1 MNERQEMAPITALR
15 IQLHAKGY
23 DPIPLEGKRPLL
35 PSWQRIPIDQQIIT
49 SWAGKRGWRNTG
61 VRCGAVRAIDIDVL
75 DADLSQLLAAEC
87 ERIVGRNSLRR
98 IGRAPKT
105 LIPYFADDGAGPKL
119 ATPRFTLPDGTP
131 AQVEILGAGNQFAAY
146 GRHPDTGA
154 EYEWQGGGLDTTA
167 ATDLPR
173 AKLADLQAFLDVAA
187 DLIRRHGGIEAARPS
202 AAKNQAAK
210 PLQARTP
217 ARASAGTEWP
227 APSLEDV
234 ARALRHVPNGG
245 LDWAHWH
252 SIGAAIYDALGEAGR
267 PLFLDWSAQCAGH
280 DPKATE
286 AKWRSYATSPAEIT
300 RAYLF
305 RHARDNGWQ
314 PASTRRPQAPRKA
327 PPAKP
332 PTKPDAADKTPEPEI
347 EEWSEDGV
355 ARVFERINADRLRHV
370 EQSATWLRWDGAIWR
385 SAAKGLALTWARNL
399 VHRQNRGETE
409 KTRTKSGTVSFC
421 RGVETFAMRGPLAI
435 QIDQLDRDE
444 WLLGTPGGTVDLR
457 SGLLRPSRPDE
468 YITKATAIAPSAS
481 ISCPTWLRFL
491 EEATG
496 RNDDLVRFLRQWSG
510 YCLTGSTR
518 EHALLFLHGGGG
530 NGKSVFLNTIAAI
543 MGDYAAQAP
552 LDAFHAAQGDRHPA
566 DIAMMR
572 GARMVVASETEEGR
586 QWAEAK
592 IKALT
597 GGDKITARFM
607 RQDFFTFTPAFKLT
621 VAGNHK
627 PGLRNVDEAMRRRFL
642 MVPFNHRPADPD
654 PDLAQKLRA
663 EWPGIL
669 AWMIEGCRDWQRH
682 GLLRPDAVTEAT
694 RDYFEAQ
701 DVMGRW
707 LKERCWIAPHLDRNA
722 QPDDKDNNPIVQERC
737 LKRCDGDLLAGKP
750 ALLLLQSKPAWL
762 LNDYREWAAKN
773 GEQVGDSRR
782 LRGFLERTPG
792 CQYKL
797 NDGLQVVKGIG
808 LRPPEVKEV
817 EGVEGS
823 GGKKQ

>member
-1 MNERQEMAPITALR
+1 MNERQEMAPVTALR
-15 IQLHAKGY
+15 IQLLHKGY
-23 DPIPLEGKRPLL
+23 EPLPLL
-35 PSWQRIPIDQQIIT
+35 GKAPRIPDWQRIAIDRDIIAHWSRQT
-49 SWAGKRGWRNTG
+49 RWSNTG
-61 VRCGAVRAIDIDVL
+61 VRCGAVRAIDIDIL
-75 DADLSQLLAAEC
+75 DPDLSQLLAAEC
-87 ERIVGRNSLRR
+87 ERIVGPNSLRR

-119 ATPRFTLPDGTP
+119 STPRFTLPNGNA
-131 AQVEILGAGNQFAAY
+131 AQVEILGAGNQFVAY
-146 GRHPDTGA
+146 GLHPDTGT
-154 EYEWQGGGLDTTA
+154 EYEWHGGGLDSVA
-167 ATDLPR
+167 ASDLPR
-173 AKLADLQAFLDVAA
+173 AKLADLQAFLDLAE
-187 DLIRRHGGIEAARPS
+187 DLIRRHGGIETTKPGKPKEAAS
-202 AAKNQAAK
+202 K
-210 PLQARTP
+210 PLR
-217 ARASAGTEWP
+217 ARASSAAVGTEWP
-227 APSLEDV
+227 APSLDDV
-234 ARALRHVPNGG
+234 AQALRRVPNSG

-267 PLFLDWSAQCAGH
+267 PLFLDWSAQCSGH
-280 DPKATE
+280 DPRETE

-305 RHARDNGWQ
+305 RHARNHGWKPIGQ
-314 PASTRRPQAPRKA
+314 RQAPAAQKPRKA
-327 PPAKP
+327 PPKAA
-332 PTKPDAADKTPEPEI
+332 TEAAADAPEPEI

-385 SAAKGLALTWARNL
+385 SAAKGLALTWARDL
-399 VHRQNRGETE
+399 VHRQNREETE
-409 KTRTKSGTVSFC
+409 KTRAKSGTVAFC

-435 QIDQLDRDE
+435 QIDQLDQDD
-444 WLLGTPGGTVDLR
+444 WLLGTPGGTVELR
-457 SGLLRPSRPDE
+457 SGMLRPSRPDE
-468 YITKATAIAPSAS
+468 YITKATAVAPAPS

-496 RNDDLVRFLRQWSG
+496 RNDALIRFLGQWAG

-552 LDAFHAAQGDRHPA
+552 LDAFHAAQGDKHPA

-642 MVPFNHRPADPD
+642 MVPFNHRPAHPD
-654 PDLAQKLRA
+654 PDLARKLRA

-682 GLLRPDAVTEAT
+682 GLVRPDAVTEAT

-707 LKERCWIAPHLDRNA
+707 LKERCIIAPHLERNA
-722 QPDDKDNNPIVQERC
+722 DEHGKPIVEERC
-737 LKRCDGDLLAGKP
+737 IRSAESDLLERRKGW
-750 ALLLLQSKPAWL
+750 LTLQSKPAWL
-762 LNDYREWAAKN
+762 LNDFREWASEN

-782 LRGFLERTPG
+782 LRGFLER
-792 CQYKL
+792 
-797 NDGLQVVKGIG
+797 LQVCRYVKRRGAFFVAGIG
-808 LRPPEVKEV
+808 LRAPCEES
-817 EGVEGS
+817 EGAGGQEGD
-823 GGKKQ
+823 G

>member
-1 MNERQEMAPITALR
+1 MNEQEMAPITALR

-23 DPIPLEGKRPLL
+23 DPIPLDGKRPLL
-35 PSWQRIPIDQQIIT
+35 PSWQRIPIDRQIIS
-49 SWAGKRGWRNTG
+49 SWSGKRTWRNTG
-61 VRCGAVRAIDIDVL
+61 VRCGAVRAIDIDIL

-119 ATPRFTLPDGTP
+119 STPRFTLPDGSV

-146 GRHPDTGA
+146 GLHPDTGA
-154 EYEWQGGGLDTTA
+154 EYEWQGGGLDTTP

-173 AKLADLQAFLDVAA
+173 AKLADLQSFLDVAA
-187 DLIRRHGGIEAARPS
+187 DLIRRHGGIEATKAS

-210 PLQARTP
+210 PPQPRAPACAGART
-217 ARASAGTEWP
+217 SAGAEWP
-227 APSLEDV
+227 APSLDEV
-234 ARALRHVPNGG
+234 AEALRRVPNGG

-267 PLFLDWSAQCAGH
+267 PIFLDWSAQCAGH

-286 AKWRSYATSPAEIT
+286 AKWRSYATSTADIT

-305 RHARDNGWQ
+305 RHARDNGWKPSTTRQ
-314 PASTRRPQAPRKA
+314 TPAARKPAPA
-327 PPAKP
+327 QTPAKP
-332 PTKPDAADKTPEPEI
+332 DAVQEAPEPEI

-355 ARVFERINADRLRHV
+355 ARIFERINADRLRHV
-370 EQSATWLRWDGAIWR
+370 DESANWLRWDGAIWR

-399 VHRQNRGETE
+399 IHRQNRDETE
-409 KTRTKSGTVSFC
+409 KTRNKSGTVAFC

-435 QIDQLDRDE
+435 QIDRLDRDE

-457 SGLLRPSRPDE
+457 SGMLRPSRPDE
-468 YITKATAIAPSAS
+468 YITKATAVSPAPS

-496 RNDDLVRFLRQWSG
+496 QDDALIRFLAQWAG

-518 EHALLFLHGGGG
+518 EHALLFLYGGGG

-543 MGDYAAQAP
+543 MGDHAEQAP

-566 DIAMMR
+566 DVAMMR
-572 GARMVVASETEEGR
+572 GARLVVASETEEGR

-682 GLLRPDAVTEAT
+682 GLIRPDAVTAAT
-694 RDYFEAQ
+694 RDYFDAQ

-707 LKERCWIAPHLDRNA
+707 LKERCIIAAH
-722 QPDDKDNNPIVQERC
+722 
-737 LKRCDGDLLAGKP
+737 
-750 ALLLLQSKPAWL
+750 LQSKPAWL
-762 LNDYREWAAKN
+762 LSDYREWAAEN
-773 GEQVGDSRR
+773 GEQAGDSRR

-792 CQYKL
+792 CQYKTVR
-797 NDGLQVVKGIG
+797 GAQKVTGIG
-808 LRPPEVKEV
+808 LRPHHQDGKEGG
-817 EGVEGS
+817 GVER
-823 GGKKQ
+823 GGGENV

>member
-1 MNERQEMAPITALR
+1 MNERQEMAPVTALR
-15 IQLHAKGY
+15 IQLLHKGY
-23 DPIPLEGKRPLL
+23 EPLPLL
-35 PSWQRIPIDQQIIT
+35 GKAPRIPDWQRIAIDRDIIAHWSRQT
-49 SWAGKRGWRNTG
+49 RWVNTG
-61 VRCGAVRAIDIDVL
+61 VRCGAVRAIDIDIL
-75 DADLSQLLAAEC
+75 DPDLSQLLAAEC
-87 ERIVGRNSLRR
+87 ERIVGPNSLRR

-119 ATPRFTLPDGTP
+119 STPRFTLPDGSA
-131 AQVEILGAGNQFAAY
+131 AQVEILGAGNQFVAY
-146 GRHPDTGA
+146 GLHPDTGT
-154 EYEWQGGGLDTTA
+154 EYEWHGGGLDSVA
-167 ATDLPR
+167 ASDLPR
-173 AKLADLQAFLDVAA
+173 AKLADLQAFLDLAE
-187 DLIRRHGGIEAARPS
+187 DLIRRHGGIETTKPGKPKEAAS
-202 AAKNQAAK
+202 K
-210 PLQARTP
+210 PLR
-217 ARASAGTEWP
+217 ARASSAAVGTEWP
-227 APSLEDV
+227 APSLDDV
-234 ARALRHVPNGG
+234 AQALRRVPNSG

-267 PLFLDWSAQCAGH
+267 PLFLDWSAQCSGN
-280 DPKATE
+280 DPRETE

-305 RHARDNGWQ
+305 RHARDNGWKPSGQ
-314 PASTRRPQAPRKA
+314 GQAPATQKPRKA
-327 PPAKP
+327 PPKAA
-332 PTKPDAADKTPEPEI
+332 TEAAADAPEPEI

-355 ARVFERINADRLRHV
+355 ARVFERINAHRLRHV

-385 SAAKGLALTWARNL
+385 SAAKGLALTWARDL
-399 VHRQNRGETE
+399 VHRQNREETE
-409 KTRTKSGTVSFC
+409 KTRAKSGTVAFC

-435 QIDQLDRDE
+435 QIDQLDRDD

-457 SGLLRPSRPDE
+457 SGMLRPSRPDE
-468 YITKATAIAPSAS
+468 YITKATAVAPAPS

-496 RNDDLVRFLRQWSG
+496 RDDALIRFLGQWAG

-530 NGKSVFLNTIAAI
+530 NGKSVFL
-543 MGDYAAQAP
+543 
-552 LDAFHAAQGDRHPA
+552 AAQGDKHPA

-642 MVPFNHRPADPD
+642 MVPFNHRPAHPD
-654 PDLAQKLRA
+654 PDLARKLRA

-682 GLLRPDAVTEAT
+682 GLVRPDVVDAAT
-694 RDYFEAQ
+694 RDYFEQQ

-707 LKERCWIAPHLDRNA
+707 LNERCIIAPH
-722 QPDDKDNNPIVQERC
+722 
-737 LKRCDGDLLAGKP
+737 
-750 ALLLLQSKPAWL
+750 LQSKPAWL
-762 LNDYREWAAKN
+762 LNDFREWASEN
-773 GEQVGDSRR
+773 GEQGGDSRR
-782 LRGFLERTPG
+782 LRGFLERLPG
-792 CQYKL
+792 CQYKTVRG
-797 NDGLQVVKGIG
+797 NQKVTGIA
-808 LRPPEVKEV
+808 LRPPEGDSG
-817 EGVEGS
+817 EGGGWRQG
-823 GGKKQ
+823 GGKNE